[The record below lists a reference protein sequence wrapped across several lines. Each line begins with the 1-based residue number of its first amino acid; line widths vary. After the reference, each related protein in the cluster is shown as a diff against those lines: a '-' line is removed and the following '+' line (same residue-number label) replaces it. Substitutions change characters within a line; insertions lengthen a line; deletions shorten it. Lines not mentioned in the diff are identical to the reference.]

1 MKRAGRINR
10 VRPAA
15 VFAVFIVAVVVIWQL
30 IASYGPWPQWL
41 LPAPGKVLENLATL
55 IKGGELLPAI
65 IISMRRLLFGFGLS
79 LVVGTAI
86 GLAVA
91 KVKLIKETLGVII
104 LGLQALPSI
113 CWVPLAIL
121 WFGLSE
127 SAILFIVVMGAL
139 LSISLSVETAVAN
152 INPQLV
158 NSGKVL
164 GASGWKLIVYVIFP
178 AILPE
183 YLNGI
188 RQGWSFA
195 WRSLMSGE
203 MIFVTSGLGQLLMYG
218 RELNDMAQVIAI
230 MLAIMAIGLLFDKLL
245 FNSVQNDVRRKWG
258 LLKN

>member
-1 MKRAGRINR
+1 MKKLTKSNQIRSLVIFCSFVAG
-10 VRPAA
+10 VL
-15 VFAVFIVAVVVIWQL
+15 VVWQL
-30 IASYGPWPQWL
+30 ISSFGPWPQWILPSPGQVLGSLAAL
-41 LPAPGKVLENLATL
+41 LKSGD
-55 IKGGELLPAI
+55 LLPAI
-65 IISMRRLLFGFGLS
+65 IISLRRLLLGFALS
-79 LVVGTAI
+79 LLAGTAI
-86 GLAVA
+86 GLGIA
-91 KVKLIKETLGVII
+91 KVKLLKQTVGVVI

-127 SAILFIVVMGAL
+127 SAILFIVVMGAF
-139 LSISLSVETAVAN
+139 LSVSLSVESSIAN

-164 GASGWKLIVYVIFP
+164 GASGWRLIIYVIFP

-218 RELNDMAQVIAI
+218 RELNDMAQVIAV
-230 MLAIMAIGLLFDKLL
+230 MLAIMLIGLLFDKLL
-245 FNSVQNDVRRKWG
+245 FSSIQNDIRHKWG
-258 LLKN
+258 LLKG